1 MSREQV
7 QFVHRYLFYLRALGL
22 IEPEEE
28 RRQWVFH
35 VMVSDQYADWRT
47 SQSIVSVNAVHEAE
61 TASAGT
67 KP

>member
-1 MSREQV
+1 
-7 QFVHRYLFYLRALGL
+7 LFYLRALGL